1 VQRIVNS
8 KTFQS
13 APALQQLLRFLA
25 TRALEEP
32 TDEIKEYT
40 ISAEALGRKP
50 DFDPKTDPIVR
61 VQVYRF
67 RRKLKEYYEL
77 EGAQESI
84 LVEIPKGHYLPG
96 PDTRTGILACTRS
109 PLSAR
114 MNAGRSSSSPISSM
128 PSTL

>member
-1 VQRIVNS
+1 
-8 KTFQS
+8 
-13 APALQQLLRFLA
+13 LA

-40 ISAEALGRKP
+40 IGAEALGRKP

-67 RRKLKEYYEL
+67 KQKLKEYYEL

-84 LVEIPKGHYLPG
+84 RVEIPKGHYLPG
-96 PDTRTGILACTRS
+96 PGTRTGILACTRS
-109 PLSAR
+109 SLSAR
-114 MNAGRSSSSPISSM
+114 MSASRSSLSPTSSM
-128 PSTL
+128 LSTM